1 MNAKLVLYSL
11 ELNFWYLTIQFLQT
25 SKTLRY
31 LVPRIYIF
39 VNSNIFNQIIIP
51 SMVFAALGLSVG
63 FVLGALIFFG

>member
-39 VNSNIFNQIIIP
+39 VNSKIFNQIIIP